1 MLHQKRTNIIGEW
14 AQKGEVIRKGDRI
27 EILSEGREIVSQ
39 FKDKNGNDQTQTV
52 FSIKTRNGAKN
63 IPLNQ
68 TSINSLV
75 EEFGEDDKN
84 WIGKIVNV
92 LVVIIP
98 GKPSWYYFAPDGYEI
113 GEQGLVK
120 IGAQPAPNDEIPIIN
135 LDEEEID
142 PNDVPF

>member
-14 AQKGEVIRKGDRI
+14 AKKGEDIRKGDRI

-84 WIGKIVNV
+84 N
-92 LVVIIP
+92 
-98 GKPSWYYFAPDGYEI
+98 
-113 GEQGLVK
+113 
-120 IGAQPAPNDEIPIIN
+120 
-135 LDEEEID
+135 
-142 PNDVPF
+142 